1 MSNFKIAGY
10 LEVDLLSDVPGV
22 STSLPCHQMM
32 KGWNQIHFTFLLS
45 VSHLSFGLCIV
56 ILPVV

>member
-10 LEVDLLSDVPGV
+10 LEVDLLSDVSGV
-22 STSLPCHQMM
+22 STSLPCQMM

-45 VSHLSFGLCIV
+45 VSHLSFGLCTV
-56 ILPVV
+56 ILAVV